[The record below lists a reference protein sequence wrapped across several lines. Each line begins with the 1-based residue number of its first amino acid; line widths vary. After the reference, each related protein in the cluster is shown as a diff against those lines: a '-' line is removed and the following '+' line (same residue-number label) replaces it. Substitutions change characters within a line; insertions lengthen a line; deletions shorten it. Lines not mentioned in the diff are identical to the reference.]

1 VSDYVRKTV
10 LVLSFVNENQNEDEP
25 YLSMQLQQSRDSW
38 IFVLEQL
45 QAALYLLL
53 MVQKGDLEVVLTQG
67 EREGKMYHRDP
78 RHHAIQLAP
87 EYTFPPV
94 VELG

>member
-1 VSDYVRKTV
+1 VSGYVRKTD

-38 IFVLEQL
+38 IFVLGQL

-53 MVQKGDLEVVLTQG
+53 VVQKGDLEAVLTQE
-67 EREGKMYHRDP
+67 EREGRMYHRDP
-78 RHHAIQLAP
+78 KHHAILLAP
-87 EYTFPPV
+87 EYTFPQV
-94 VELG
+94 AELG